1 MDYNDFYTITEY
13 GNENWKGSFTPRE
26 IACNAYDYKA
36 EYDYSIK
43 QGKPTRTMIELC
55 KLICEDMD
63 YADYAEIQE
72 ESEKALTIERMKQIL
87 NDFVME
93 IQRLNTSRYFYIKKT
108 NLKRKRKEK
117 ILCVREFI

>member
-1 MDYNDFYTITEY
+1 MLSYSDFYDIAET

-26 IACNAYDYKA
+26 VACNAYNYKV
-36 EYDYSIK
+36 EYDYSIE

-72 ESEKALTIERMKQIL
+72 ESENALTVEQMKQIL
-87 NDFVME
+87 SDFIME
-93 IQRLNTSRYFYIKKT
+93 I
-108 NLKRKRKEK
+108 
-117 ILCVREFI
+117 

>member
-13 GNENWKGSFTPRE
+13 GSENWKGCFTPRE
-26 IACNAYDYKA
+26 IANNAYDYKV

-63 YADYAEIQE
+63 YAEIQE
-72 ESEKALTIERMKQIL
+72 ESENALTVEQMKQIL
-87 NDFVME
+87 SDFVME
-93 IQRLNTSRYFYIKKT
+93 I
-108 NLKRKRKEK
+108 
-117 ILCVREFI
+117 

>member
-1 MDYNDFYTITEY
+1 MLEYVDFYNIAEY
-13 GNENWKGSFTPRE
+13 GTENWKGNFTPRE

-43 QGKPTRTMIELC
+43 QGKPTHTMIELC

-72 ESEKALTIERMKQIL
+72 ESENALTVEQMKQIVS
-87 NDFVME
+87 DFVME
-93 IQRLNTSRYFYIKKT
+93 I
-108 NLKRKRKEK
+108 
-117 ILCVREFI
+117 

>member
-1 MDYNDFYTITEY
+1 MMLEYVDFYTIAEY

-43 QGKPTRTMIELC
+43 QGKPTHTMIELC

-63 YADYAEIQE
+63 YADYAKIQE
-72 ESEKALTIERMKQIL
+72 ESENALTVEKMKQIL
-87 NDFVME
+87 SDFLME
-93 IQRLNTSRYFYIKKT
+93 I
-108 NLKRKRKEK
+108 
-117 ILCVREFI
+117 